1 MKKILMMAIFALAS
15 NAMAM
20 SAGTYEQKLGDGSTE
35 VLVVNQDGSMSLE
48 LTRQVGGPGGL
59 TNEGVVPYETVCRVK
74 QWGKIVSETSTYAD
88 YQVKFVH
95 ITDLTGLNKTENCE
109 RYVGEFNG
117 RALTGSVRFSIIK
130 SEYTKK

>member
-1 MKKILMMAIFALAS
+1 MKKILMMTIFTLAS

-20 SAGTYEQKLGDGSTE
+20 SAGTYEQRLGDGSTDI
-35 VLVVNQDGSMSLE
+35 LVVNQDGSMSLE

-59 TNEGVVPYETVCRVK
+59 TNDVVPYETVCRVK
-74 QWGKIVSETSTYAD
+74 QWGKVVGESSKYVQ

-117 RALTGSVRFSIIK
+117 RALTGSVRFSLIK
-130 SEYTKK
+130 SEYIKK